1 MIVWGGI
8 ASGQW
13 AWSDG
18 AEYSPSED
26 HWGRLDPAPLVGRFG
41 HSAIW
46 TGAEMLIWGGL
57 NGYDREPLTRGVA
70 YYRYGVIWR
79 GNLDLPNY

>member
-1 MIVWGGI
+1 MLVWGGSQGDPY
-8 ASGQW
+8 ALP
-13 AWSDG
+13 DG
-18 AEYSPSED
+18 AEYD
-26 HWGRLDPAPLVGRFG
+26 LGDDIWGPLPPAPLVGRFG

-70 YYRYGVIWR
+70 YNPYDLTWR
-79 GNLDLPNY
+79 GNLDLPN